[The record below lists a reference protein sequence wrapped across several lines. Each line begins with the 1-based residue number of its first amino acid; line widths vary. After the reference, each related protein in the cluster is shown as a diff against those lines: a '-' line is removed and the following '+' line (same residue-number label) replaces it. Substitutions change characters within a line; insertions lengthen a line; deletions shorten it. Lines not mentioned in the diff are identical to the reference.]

1 MPKSVVITG
10 LGLVTAMGNSPA
22 DLLCA
27 IQQEQVATTRPGPE
41 GLGDVRIAAIGGF
54 EPEIW
59 VPEPKTIRMMSRDAQ
74 LAVAAAT
81 LAMRDSGIAAGQT
94 YAPHEIGLFGATG
107 LAGITLDEVSRLV
120 QTSADENGQLD
131 LLRFGAVAL
140 RQVRPVLSFK
150 ILANMPMCF
159 VSIFLNIQ
167 GPNAIFN
174 PWEGQG
180 AQAIV
185 AGAECIRHGEA
196 AAVLVGGCDV
206 KTHELGLTALKQQG
220 VLNGDGLI
228 VGEGAGFLVLEDE
241 ARARSRGA
249 RIYARLKEWQ
259 RQDRGAATT
268 SAQGVVLAAGT
279 SPVSPAVQAGWGRET
294 LSPKDSIGD
303 LFAAAA
309 AIQLA
314 TAAQWCFGGIGD
326 VLACCFGHGGQGMS
340 FHLEPA

>member
-10 LGLVTAMGNSPA
+10 LGLVTAMGNSAA

-27 IQQEQVATTRPGPE
+27 IQQHRVAPSWSGPA
-41 GLGDVRIAAIGGF
+41 GLGDIRIAPIAGF
-54 EPEIW
+54 EPEAW

-81 LAMRDSGIAAGQT
+81 LAMRDSGITAGQT
-94 YAPHEIGLFGATG
+94 YAPHDIGLFGATG
-107 LAGITLDEVSRLV
+107 LAGIALEEVSRLV
-120 QTSADENGQLD
+120 QASADQDGNLD
-131 LLRFGAVAL
+131 LGRFGGVAL

-180 AQAIV
+180 AHAIV
-185 AGAECIRHGEA
+185 AAAQCIGHGEVP
-196 AAVLVGGCDV
+196 AVLVGGCDV

-220 VLNGDGLI
+220 VLTGSGLML
-228 VGEGAGFLVLEDE
+228 GEGAGFLVLEDE
-241 ARARSRGA
+241 TRARARGA
-249 RIYARLKEWQ
+249 RIYARLNGWQ
-259 RQDRGAATT
+259 RHDRGAAAA
-268 SAQGVVLAAGT
+268 SAEGVVMATGT
-279 SPVSPAVQAGWGRET
+279 SPLSQSVQAAWGRET
-294 LSPKDSIGD
+294 LAPKDAIGD

-314 TAAQWCFGGIGD
+314 TAAQWCSVGIGD
-326 VLACCFGHGGQGMS
+326 ALACCSGHGGQGMS